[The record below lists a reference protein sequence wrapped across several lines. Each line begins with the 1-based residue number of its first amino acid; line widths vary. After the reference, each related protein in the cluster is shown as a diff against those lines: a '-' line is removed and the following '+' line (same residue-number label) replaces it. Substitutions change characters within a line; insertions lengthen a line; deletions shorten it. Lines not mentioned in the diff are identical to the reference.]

1 MEDRELLELLDKNA
15 EEGLRLLMELYT
27 RPVYYAAAQRLESPE
42 DIRECV
48 QDTFADFYLWRKR
61 FDLTQGTLKV
71 YLTAIAQRKAI
82 KCYHD
87 NVRQRLLVQRM
98 EPPPVPSL
106 REEEAELYAAMSCLA
121 GIDRRILRMKYL
133 EGYNAREIGE
143 RVGMSHEAVKKR
155 IQRSLHRLLVWME
168 DT

>member
-1 MEDRELLELLDKNA
+1 
-15 EEGLRLLMELYT
+15 
-27 RPVYYAAAQRLESPE
+27 
-42 DIRECV
+42 
-48 QDTFADFYLWRKR
+48 
-61 FDLTQGTLKV
+61 
-71 YLTAIAQRKAI
+71 
-82 KCYHD
+82 
-87 NVRQRLLVQRM
+87 
-98 EPPPVPSL
+98 
-106 REEEAELYAAMSCLA
+106 MSCLA